1 MGTEQTLRNSD
12 GDIWTVEHSEH
23 AQLSHIDG
31 FLMTYGSQSCIAL
44 RKGLRREE
52 KARARAP
59 ASDPRRYAAR
69 HLPHGSLAARW
80 RLASALT
87 GSRVGVVYRRPFL
100 SPSRIQRGST
110 SS

>member
-52 KARARAP
+52 KARARAHLLQILADTP
-59 ASDPRRYAAR
+59 LGTCRTVLWPLDGAS
-69 HLPHGSLAARW
+69 L
-80 RLASALT
+80 
-87 GSRVGVVYRRPFL
+87 
-100 SPSRIQRGST
+100 QR
-110 SS
+110 